1 MNEEHIIAAILTA
14 GLVAK
19 SKDEELH
26 PKDVVG
32 IYELTLTELLAVT
45 RPKRGA
51 DTTA

>member
-19 SKDEELH
+19 SKEEELH

-32 IYELTLTELLAVT
+32 LYELTLTELLASI
-45 RPKRGA
+45 RPVRGES
-51 DTTA
+51 

>member
-19 SKDEELH
+19 NKDEELH

-32 IYELTLTELLAVT
+32 LYELTLTELIASA
-45 RPKRGA
+45 RPPRGE
-51 DTTA
+51 